1 MNATENFRRFNSCSD
16 SYLLHDFKSF
26 KTKCD
31 SKGDTIMTYKTTQIN
46 NRRYLG
52 NKYKLLPFI
61 KKVVNEN
68 CNNINS
74 IADIFSGTG
83 AVASAF
89 LDKKV
94 ISNDILYSNYICHI
108 AWFSSQSYSKN
119 KIINY
124 ITFFNQLDINEDNY
138 MTQYFADTYFS
149 RKDCSKIGFI
159 REYIEKEYSSKKI
172 NYREYAILITSLL
185 YAMDKIANTCG
196 HYDAYRKNGV
206 FDKSLELYVPLPSE
220 NNNCEN
226 QCYNQDANIL
236 VKSISADL
244 VYIDPPYN
252 SRQYCDAYHLI
263 ENVARWEKPS
273 VFGVARKM
281 DRTTLKSN
289 YCTVNATK
297 SFENLIENINARY
310 ILVSYNNIGN
320 KGNNRSNAKIS
331 DKDIIGILEKKG
343 RVKVFS
349 KSYKAF
355 TTGKSDIQNNE
366 ERLFL
371 CECDTLCIYPELIS
385 SPLNYLGGKY
395 KLLPQITPYF
405 PNNID
410 TFVDLF
416 CGGCNV
422 GININC
428 KKVLF
433 NDINNNLIGL
443 FQTLK
448 KLKKDNTIKLIDTL
462 IKKYGLS
469 CSSQNGYAYY
479 NCNSSK
485 GLASYNKNKYLKL
498 RDDFNS
504 CIHKDSL
511 YYIMLYVLIVYSFN
525 NQIRFNQIGNFN
537 LPVGKRDFNNS
548 MRDKL
553 SKFIDRLK
561 EHNYE
566 FSCKSFL
573 DIDINLLS
581 KDSFIYADPPY
592 LITCATYNEQNSWN
606 ESLEFA
612 LYEFLDKVHNHGLK
626 FALSNVISSNDKE
639 NIILKDW
646 LSRNSDKY
654 KVIHLNHSYSNSN
667 YQRKNKEK
675 FSDEVLIINY

>member
-26 KTKCD
+26 KI
-31 SKGDTIMTYKTTQIN
+31 KGDTIMTYKTIQIN

-83 AVASAF
+83 VVASAF
-89 LDKKV
+89 LDKKI

-119 KIINY
+119 KIIDY
-124 ITFFNQLDINEDNY
+124 ITFFNQLDIDEDNY
-138 MTQYFADTYFS
+138 MTEYFADTYFS

-159 REYIEKEYSSKKI
+159 REYIEKEYSNKKI
-172 NYREYAILITSLL
+172 NYREYAILIMSLL

-220 NNNCEN
+220 NNNHEN
-226 QCYNQDANIL
+226 QCYNQDANVL

-252 SRQYCDAYHLI
+252 SRQYCDTYHLI

-273 VFGVARKM
+273 VSGVALKM
-281 DRTTLKSN
+281 DRTNLKSD

-310 ILVSYNNIGN
+310 ILVSYNNMGN
-320 KGNNRSNAKIS
+320 KGNSRSNAKIS
-331 DKDIIGILEKKG
+331 DEDIIKILKKKG

-349 KSYKAF
+349 ESYKTF

-371 CECDTLCIYPELIS
+371 CECNTLCVYPKLLS
-385 SPLNYLGGKY
+385 SPLNYIGGKY

-422 GININC
+422 GINIDC
-428 KKVLF
+428 KKVIF
-433 NDINNNLIGL
+433 NDINSNLIGL
-443 FQTLK
+443 FKTFK
-448 KLKKDNTIKLIDTL
+448 KLKKNTTIKLIDTL

-469 CSSQNGYAYY
+469 DSSKNGYSYY
-479 NCNSSK
+479 NCNSSD
-485 GLASYNKNKYLKL
+485 GLASYNRDKYLKL
-498 RDDFNS
+498 RNDFNS

-525 NQIRFNQIGNFN
+525 NQIRFNKNGKFN
-537 LPVGKRDFNNS
+537 LPVGKRDFNNK
-548 MRDKL
+548 MKEKL

-561 EHNYE
+561 EYNYE
-566 FSCKSFL
+566 FSCKNFTELNIS
-573 DIDINLLS
+573 LLS

-592 LITCATYNEQNSWN
+592 LITCATYNEQNNWN
-606 ESLEFA
+606 EISEVA
-612 LYEFLDKVHNHGLK
+612 LYDFLDKIHNHGLK
-626 FALSNVISSNDKE
+626 FALSNVLSSNNKE

-646 LSRNSDKY
+646 LSKNLNKY
-654 KVIHLNHSYSNSN
+654 KVIYLNHSYSNSN
-667 YQRKNKEK
+667 YQRKNREK